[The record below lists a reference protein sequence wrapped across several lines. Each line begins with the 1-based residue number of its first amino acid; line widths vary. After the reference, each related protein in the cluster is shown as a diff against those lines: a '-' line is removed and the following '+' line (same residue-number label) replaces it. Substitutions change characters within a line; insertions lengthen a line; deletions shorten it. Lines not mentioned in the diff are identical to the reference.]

1 MPAGSNRNRINSAL
15 RDQLLRYLLNGLVAT
30 AVHYTILRFNLE
42 VLGLHSAGL
51 ANGIAAI
58 FGIIVSFI
66 GNRYFVFRIVIVQ
79 VPLAKQVLL
88 FILTYFCI
96 ALIHTCILYFWTDV
110 YNLNYT
116 LGFLMATA
124 MQVVFSFFS
133 NKFMV
138 FK

>member
-1 MPAGSNRNRINSAL
+1 M
-15 RDQLLRYLLNGLVAT
+15 
-30 AVHYTILRFNLE
+30 
-42 VLGLHSAGL
+42 
-51 ANGIAAI
+51 
-58 FGIIVSFI
+58 
-66 GNRYFVFRIVIVQ
+66 Q
-79 VPLAKQVLL
+79 VPLVKQALL